1 VRRIVAVLTSA
12 ALALTLARAAEA
24 DLLPTPQ
31 SQFDLA
37 SQLMLRFFGETADS
51 TASFSAQNGDRV
63 SESPLHELAF
73 RVPGTDSSTPQNP
86 GGGPVAVLR
95 QQLAVSS
102 LGGIDAS
109 YLARAADAG
118 LLSTQ
123 IRFAPPTSQPNAGLP
138 GAQSPLL
145 TVAYQPVAPVPSI
158 SPGPGTLAFDS
169 TSSPAAP
176 SFSKDLPLEF
186 NPDLKQPRG
195 LNLSVSGQYEGS
207 TQSDIA
213 GLAAAAP
220 PAQAWQ
226 LPDADA
232 ALAAPNYAGSNKVSL
247 RAGLAVPVS
256 HGLTLNLNYDAQRSS
271 GGYILPGLEN
281 LDAANNSYIGRLTY
295 TIPSSSSTLSVSAYQ
310 NRYGQSV
317 LPLNGYTQTGE
328 DVNFT
333 VKF

>member
-1 VRRIVAVLTSA
+1 MRRIVAVLTSA
-12 ALALTLARAAEA
+12 ALALMLARAAQA
-24 DLLPTPQ
+24 NLLPIPA
-31 SQFDLA
+31 SQPDLA
-37 SQLMLRFFGETADS
+37 SQLMLRLFGETADS

-63 SESPLHELAF
+63 SESPLHELAL
-73 RVPGTDSSTPQNP
+73 RVPGTDSNNPQNS
-86 GGGPVAVLR
+86 GGASVAVLA
-95 QQLAVSS
+95 QQLAVNS
-102 LGGIDAS
+102 LGTDAS

-123 IRFAPPTSQPNAGLP
+123 IRFAPATSQPSQGLS
-138 GAQSPLL
+138 GTQSSLL
-145 TVAYQPVAPVPSI
+145 TVAYQPVARVPNI

-176 SFSKDLPLEF
+176 ALTKDLPLEF
-186 NPDLKQPRG
+186 NPDLKQSRG
-195 LNLSVSGQYEGS
+195 FNLSVSGQYEGS
-207 TQSDIA
+207 TPSDIA
-213 GLAAAAP
+213 GLTAATPAAP
-220 PAQAWQ
+220 AWH

-247 RAGLAVPVS
+247 RAGLAVPVV

-271 GGYILPGLEN
+271 GGTVLPGLEN

-295 TIPSSSSTLSVSAYQ
+295 TIPYSSSTLSVSAYQ

>member
-1 VRRIVAVLTSA
+1 MRRIVAVLTSA
-12 ALALTLARAAEA
+12 ALALTLARAAQA
-24 DLLPTPQ
+24 NLLPMPQ
-31 SQFDLA
+31 SQPDLA
-37 SQLMLRFFGETADS
+37 SQLMLRLFGETADS
-51 TASFSAQNGDRV
+51 TASFSAQSGDRV
-63 SESPLHELAF
+63 SESPLHELAL
-73 RVPGTDSSTPQNP
+73 RVPGTDSSSPQP
-86 GGGPVAVLR
+86 GGASVAVLP
-95 QQLAVSS
+95 QQIAVSS
-102 LGGIDAS
+102 LGTDAS

-123 IRFAPPTSQPNAGLP
+123 IRFAPPTSQPSELS
-138 GAQSPLL
+138 GAPSPLL
-145 TVAYQPVAPVPSI
+145 TVAYQPVAPVPNI

-176 SFSKDLPLEF
+176 VLTKDLPLEF
-186 NPDLKQPRG
+186 NPDLKASRG
-195 LNLSVSGQYEGS
+195 FNLSVSGQYEGS
-207 TQSDIA
+207 AQSDIG
-213 GLAAAAP
+213 GLTATP
-220 PAQAWQ
+220 PAVPAWH

-247 RAGLAVPVS
+247 RAGLAVPVI

-295 TIPSSSSTLSVSAYQ
+295 TIPYSSSTLSVSAYQ

-317 LPLNGYTQTGE
+317 LPINGYTQTGE

>member
-1 VRRIVAVLTSA
+1 
-12 ALALTLARAAEA
+12 
-24 DLLPTPQ
+24 
-31 SQFDLA
+31 
-37 SQLMLRFFGETADS
+37 MG
-51 TASFSAQNGDRV
+51 
-63 SESPLHELAF
+63 
-73 RVPGTDSSTPQNP
+73 GT
-86 GGGPVAVLR
+86 
-95 QQLAVSS
+95 
-102 LGGIDAS
+102 DAS

-123 IRFAPPTSQPNAGLP
+123 VRFAPPATQPNAELP
-138 GAQSPLL
+138 GTQSSLL

-169 TSSPAAP
+169 TSSPPAP
-176 SFSKDLPLEF
+176 SFNKDLPLEF
-186 NPDLKQPRG
+186 NPDLKQSRG
-195 LNLSVSGQYEGS
+195 FNLSVSGQYEGS

-220 PAQAWQ
+220 PASTWQ

-281 LDAANNSYIGRLTY
+281 LDAANNSYIGGLTY
-295 TIPSSSSTLSVSAYQ
+295 TIPYSSSTLSVSAYQ